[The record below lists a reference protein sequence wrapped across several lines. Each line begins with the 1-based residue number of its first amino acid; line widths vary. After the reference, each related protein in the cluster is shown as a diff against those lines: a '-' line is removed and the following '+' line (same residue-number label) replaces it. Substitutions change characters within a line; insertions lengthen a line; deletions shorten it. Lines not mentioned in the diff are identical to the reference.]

1 MSKHSNNTNQIE
13 APTGGARPMKVFVD
27 NHGNE
32 WLCDK
37 DVDANGSFA
46 AQGCWRTDQM
56 AFDRNC

>member
-1 MSKHSNNTNQIE
+1 MHNTNQIA
-13 APTGGARPMKVFVD
+13 APSGGARPMKVFVD

-46 AQGCWRTDQM
+46 TQGCWRTDQM
-56 AFDRNC
+56 AFDRNF